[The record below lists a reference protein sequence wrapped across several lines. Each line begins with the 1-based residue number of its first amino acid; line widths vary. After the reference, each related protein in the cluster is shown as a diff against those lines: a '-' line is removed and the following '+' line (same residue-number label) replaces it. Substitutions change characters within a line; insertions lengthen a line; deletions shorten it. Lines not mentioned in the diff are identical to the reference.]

1 VIWEEETTPVR
12 QLTSGMGGMSR
23 TGRGRGR
30 ARAEIAVVRVLEKR
44 LGALPVVAQFGRRLR
59 IAEVVDEL
67 CPVRPVAPISH
78 GEVIEALVANRLTA
92 PAPLV
97 QVQAWAAAMAVDEVY
112 GIEPHLLND
121 DRLGRALDAIAP
133 HLDEVIGSVG
143 AAAIS
148 EFGVDV
154 ARLHWDMT
162 SISLYGAY
170 PEPDE
175 EYPAPRW
182 GHPKDRRPDL
192 KQIQAGLA
200 VAGDG
205 GIPVFHRA
213 YGGGAGEV
221 AQVTGAMTALRKI
234 AGPRTFLL
242 VGDSKLISY
251 TNAAAMA
258 AARVAFVA
266 PLAAARVPAGLFGA
280 LPPGA
285 GTAVDYAAGRDAGK
299 PAAARAAYRVLEDDG
314 MDLRGPRKS
323 DPVVHLRRILVYSSA
338 NAAGQ
343 AKARALKLAKAAAEL
358 DKLVRTAG
366 TRFYP
371 TEAAVAAR
379 VQAIAAN
386 RRAGRYLR
394 TAITVGPA
402 GKPVLAWHFD
412 QDAIDAEAAADGWYA
427 LLTNLAPGQ
436 AGPAEVFRRY
446 KGQHVVERRYGE
458 FKGPLAVAP
467 IFLELN
473 RRITALITVICLA
486 LLIFCLAERQ
496 VRQALAPHGGMLTG
510 LPGYGPTPARP
521 TGKTIFRVL
530 ADLRLIPAHDGYP
543 ATIPKPAGIQARLL
557 DLLNIDISRP
567 RWSTP

>member
-1 VIWEEETTPVR
+1 V
-12 QLTSGMGGMSR
+12 
-23 TGRGRGR
+23 
-30 ARAEIAVVRVLEKR
+30 ARVLEKR

-67 CPVRPVAPISH
+67 CPVREVAPISH

-133 HLDEVIGSVG
+133 HLDEIIGSVG

-170 PEPDE
+170 PDADE

-192 KQIQAGLA
+192 KQVQAGLA

-242 VGDSKLISY
+242 VGDSKLVSY
-251 TNAAAMA
+251 ANAAAMA
-258 AARVAFVA
+258 AAQVTFVA
-266 PLAAARVPAGLFGA
+266 PLAAARVPAGLFAA
-280 LPPGA
+280 LPAGA
-285 GTAVDYAAGRDAGK
+285 GTEVDYAAARDAGK
-299 PAAARAAYRVLEDDG
+299 PAAARASYRVAEDDG

-343 AKARALKLAKAAAEL
+343 AKARALKLAQAAAEL

-366 TRFYP
+366 TRFHP
-371 TEAAVAAR
+371 TGEAVAAR
-379 VQAIAAN
+379 IQAITA
-386 RRAGRYLR
+386 RRRVGKYLR
-394 TAITVGPA
+394 TIITAGPA

-412 QDAIDAEAAADGWYA
+412 QNAIDAEAAADGWYA

-486 LLIFCLAERQ
+486 LLIFCLVERQ
-496 VRQALAPHGGMLTG
+496 VRRALAPHGEMMTG
-510 LPGYGPTPARP
+510 LPGYGPAPARP
-521 TGKTIFRVL
+521 TGRTIFRAL
-530 ADLRLIPAHDGYP
+530 ADLRLIPAHDDNP
-543 ATIPKPAGIQARLL
+543 ATIPKPAGVQARLL

-567 RWSTP
+567 RWLTP

>member
-1 VIWEEETTPVR
+1 
-12 QLTSGMGGMSR
+12 M
-23 TGRGRGR
+23 
-30 ARAEIAVVRVLEKR
+30 VRVLEKR

-59 IAEVVDEL
+59 IAEVAGEL

-97 QVQAWAAAMAVDEVY
+97 QVEAWAAAMAVDEVY

-170 PEPDE
+170 PDADE

-192 KQIQAGLA
+192 KQIQTGLA
-200 VAGDG
+200 VAADG
-205 GIPVFHRA
+205 GIPVFHHA
-213 YGGGAGEV
+213 YDGGAGEV
-221 AQVTGAMTALRKI
+221 AQVTGAMTALKKI
-234 AGPRTFLL
+234 AGLRTFLL
-242 VGDSKLISY
+242 VGDSKLISWA
-251 TNAAAMA
+251 NATAMA
-258 AARVAFVA
+258 AGQVAFVA
-266 PLAAARVPAGLFGA
+266 PLAASRVPAGLFAA
-280 LPPGA
+280 LPAGA
-285 GTAVDYAAGRDAGK
+285 GTEVDYTARRDAGK
-299 PAAARAAYRVLEDDG
+299 PAAARGTYRVLEDDG
-314 MDLRGPRKS
+314 MDIRGPRKS

-343 AKARALKLAKAAAEL
+343 AKARALKLAKAAGEL

-366 TRFYP
+366 TRFHP
-371 TEAAVAAR
+371 TGDAVAAR
-379 VQAIAAN
+379 VQAIAAK
-386 RRAGRYLR
+386 RRAGKYLR
-394 TAITVGPA
+394 TAITVGRA

-412 QDAIDAEAAADGWYA
+412 QDAIDAEAAGDGWYA

-486 LLIFCLAERQ
+486 LLIFCLVERQ
-496 VRQALAPHGGMLTG
+496 VRQALAPHAEMMTG
-510 LPGYGPTPARP
+510 LPGYGPSAARP
-521 TGKTIFRVL
+521 TGKTIFRAL
-530 ADLRLIPAHDGYP
+530 ADLRLIPAHDGNP
-543 ATIPKPAGIQARLL
+543 ATIPKPVGVQARLL

-567 RWSTP
+567 RWLNP

>member
-1 VIWEEETTPVR
+1 
-12 QLTSGMGGMSR
+12 MSR

-44 LGALPVVAQFGRRLR
+44 LGALPVVAEFGRRLR
-59 IAEVVDEL
+59 IAEIVDEL
-67 CPVRPVAPISH
+67 CPVRPVAWISH

-97 QVQAWAAAMAVDEVY
+97 RVEEWAAAMAVEEAY
-112 GIEPHLLND
+112 GISPHLLND
-121 DRLGRALDAIAP
+121 DRIARALDAVAP
-133 HLDEVIGSVG
+133 QLDAIVGGVG
-143 AAAIS
+143 AAAIT

-170 PEPDE
+170 PEVDE

-200 VAGDG
+200 VAADG

-213 YGGGAGEV
+213 YDGGAAEV
-221 AQVTGAMTALRKI
+221 AQVTGAMTALKKI

-242 VGDSKLISY
+242 AGDSKLISWA
-251 TNAAAMA
+251 NATAMNA
-258 AARVAFVA
+258 QGVGFVA
-266 PLAAARVPAGLFGA
+266 PLAASRAPAGLFAA
-280 LPPGA
+280 LPAGA
-285 GTAVDYAAGRDAGK
+285 GVAVDYAAGRDAGK
-299 PAAARAAYRVLEDDG
+299 PAAARGSYRVLEDGG
-314 MDLRGPRKS
+314 MDLPGRRKA
-323 DPVVHLRRILVYSSA
+323 DPPVHLRRILVYSSA
-338 NAAGQ
+338 NAAG
-343 AKARALKLAKAAAEL
+343 AARARALKLGKAAAEL

-366 TRFYP
+366 TRFHP
-371 TEAAVAAR
+371 TEDAVAVR
-379 VQAIAAN
+379 VQAITTQ
-386 RRAGRYLR
+386 RRVRAYLR
-394 TAITVGPA
+394 TAITLNPA
-402 GKPVLAWHFD
+402 GRPVLSWHFD
-412 QDAIDAEAAADGWYA
+412 QAAIDAEAAADGWYA
-427 LLTNLAPGQ
+427 LLTNLEPGQ
-436 AGPAEVFRRY
+436 ASAEQVFRRY
-446 KGQHVVERRYGE
+446 KGQHAVERRYGE

-467 IFLELN
+467 LFLKTN

-496 VRQALAPHGGMLTG
+496 VRKALAPHGGMMTG

-521 TGKTIFRVL
+521 TGRTIFQAL
-530 ADLRLIPAHDGYP
+530 AGLRLIPAHNGNP

-557 DLLNIDISRP
+557 DLLGTDISRP
-567 RWSTP
+567 RWLTQ

>member
-1 VIWEEETTPVR
+1 M
-12 QLTSGMGGMSR
+12 SGMSR

-44 LGALPVVAQFGRRLR
+44 LGALPVVAEFGRRLR
-59 IAEVVDEL
+59 IAEIVDEL
-67 CPVRPVAPISH
+67 CPVREVAWISH

-97 QVQAWAAAMAVDEVY
+97 RVEEWAAAMAVEEAY

-121 DRLGRALDAIAP
+121 DRIARALDAAAP
-133 HLDEVIGSVG
+133 QLDEIIGSVG

-148 EFGVDV
+148 EFGVDA

-170 PEPDE
+170 PDPDG

-192 KQIQAGLA
+192 RQLQTGLA
-200 VAGDG
+200 VSGDG

-213 YGGGAGEV
+213 YDGGAGEV
-221 AQVTGAMTALRKI
+221 AQVTGAMTALKKI
-234 AGPRTFLL
+234 AGPRAFLL
-242 VGDSKLISY
+242 VGDSKLISWA
-251 TNAAAMA
+251 NATAMA
-258 AARVAFVA
+258 AGQVAFIA
-266 PLAAARVPAGLFGA
+266 PLAAARVPAGLFAA

-285 GTAVDYAAGRDAGK
+285 GAAVDYVAGRDAGK
-299 PAAARAAYRVLEDDG
+299 PAAARASYRVLEDDG
-314 MDLRGPRKS
+314 MDLRGPRKT

-343 AKARALKLAKAAAEL
+343 AKARAAKLAKAAADL
-358 DKLVRTAG
+358 DKLARTAG
-366 TRFYP
+366 TRFHP
-371 TEAAVAAR
+371 DAEAVAAR
-379 VQAIAAN
+379 VQVIAGK
-386 RRAGRYLR
+386 RRVQKYLR
-394 TAITVGPA
+394 TAITAGPA

-412 QDAIDAEAAADGWYA
+412 QDAIDADAAADGWYA
-427 LLTNLAPGQ
+427 LTANLAPGQ

-467 IFLELN
+467 LFLKTN

-486 LLIFCLAERQ
+486 LLIFCLIERQ
-496 VRQALAPHGGMLTG
+496 VRNALAPHGGKMTG
-510 LPGYGPTPARP
+510 LPGYRLTPAAP
-521 TGKTIFRVL
+521 TGRTIFMSL
-530 ADLRLIPAHDGYP
+530 SDLRLIPAHDGNP
-543 ATIPKPAGIQARLL
+543 AMIPKPAGVQAQLL
-557 DLLNIDISRP
+557 DLLEIDISRP
-567 RWSTP
+567 RWLTK

>member
-1 VIWEEETTPVR
+1 
-12 QLTSGMGGMSR
+12 MGGMSR

-44 LGALPVVAQFGRRLR
+44 LGALPVVAEFGRRLR
-59 IAEVVDEL
+59 IAEIVDEL
-67 CPVRPVAPISH
+67 CPVRPVAWISH

-97 QVQAWAAAMAVDEVY
+97 RVAEWAAAMAVEEAY

-121 DRLGRALDAIAP
+121 DRIARALDAVAP
-133 HLDEVIGSVG
+133 QLDAIVGSVG

-170 PEPDE
+170 PDPDG

-192 KQIQAGLA
+192 KQIQTGLA
-200 VAGDG
+200 VSGDG

-213 YGGGAGEV
+213 YDGGAGEV
-221 AQVTGAMTALRKI
+221 AQVTGAMTALQQI
-234 AGPRTFLL
+234 AGPRRFLL

-251 TNAAAMA
+251 TNAAAMNGQG
-258 AARVAFVA
+258 VGFVA
-266 PLAAARVPAGLFGA
+266 PLAASRVPAGLFAA

-285 GTAVDYAAGRDAGK
+285 GTEVDYVAGRDAGK
-299 PAAARAAYRVLEDDG
+299 PAAGRGTYRVAEDGG
-314 MDLRGPRKS
+314 MDLPGPRKS

-338 NAAGQ
+338 HAACE
-343 AKARALKLAKAAAEL
+343 AKARALKLARAAAEL

-366 TRFYP
+366 TRFHP
-371 TEAAVAAR
+371 TDDAVTAR
-379 VQAIAAN
+379 VQAIAAK
-386 RRAGRYLR
+386 RRAGKYLR
-394 TAITVGPA
+394 TAITAGP
-402 GKPVLAWHFD
+402 GKPALSWHFD
-412 QDAIDAEAAADGWYA
+412 QAAIDAEATGDGWYA

-436 AGPAEVFRRY
+436 ASPEEVFRRY
-446 KGQHVVERRYGE
+446 KGQHAVERRYGE

-467 IFLELN
+467 LFLKTN
-473 RRITALITVICLA
+473 RRIAALITVICLA
-486 LLIFCLAERQ
+486 LLIFCLVERQ
-496 VRQALAPHGGMLTG
+496 VRNALRPHGETMTG
-510 LPGYGPTPARP
+510 LPGYRLTPARP
-521 TGKTIFRVL
+521 TGRTIFQAL
-530 ADLRLIPAHDGYP
+530 ADLRLIPAHDGNP
-543 ATIPKPAGIQARLL
+543 ATIPKPAGVQAHLL
-557 DLLNIDISRP
+557 DLLDIDISRP
-567 RWSTP
+567 RWLIK

>member
-1 VIWEEETTPVR
+1 MSCV
-12 QLTSGMGGMSR
+12 SGMSR

-30 ARAEIAVVRVLEKR
+30 ARAEVAVVRVLEKR

-97 QVQAWAAAMAVDEVY
+97 QVEAWAAAMAVDEVY

-175 EYPAPRW
+175 EYPAPRC

-192 KQIQAGLA
+192 KQIQTGLA
-200 VAGDG
+200 VAADG
-205 GIPVFHRA
+205 GIPVFHHA
-213 YGGGAGEV
+213 YDGGAGEV
-221 AQVTGAMTALRKI
+221 AQVTGAMTALKKI

-242 VGDSKLISY
+242 VGDSKLISWA
-251 TNAAAMA
+251 NAAAMA
-258 AARVAFVA
+258 AG
-266 PLAAARVPAGLFGA
+266 RVPAGLFAA
-280 LPPGA
+280 LPA
-285 GTAVDYAAGRDAGK
+285 GTGTEVDYAAARDAGK
-299 PAAARAAYRVLEDDG
+299 PAAARGTYRVAEDDG
-314 MDLRGPRKS
+314 GMDIRGPRKS

-343 AKARALKLAKAAAEL
+343 TKARALKLAKAATEL

-366 TRFYP
+366 TRFHP
-371 TEAAVAAR
+371 TEQAVAAR
-379 VQAIAAN
+379 VQAIAAK
-386 RRAGRYLR
+386 RRVGKYLR
-394 TAITVGPA
+394 TAITAGQA

-412 QDAIDAEAAADGWYA
+412 QDAIDAEAAGDGWYA
-427 LLTNLAPGQ
+427 LLTNLPPGQ
-436 AGPAEVFRRY
+436 AGPAGVFRRY
-446 KGQHVVERRYGE
+446 KDQHVVERRYGE

-486 LLIFCLAERQ
+486 LLIFCLVERQ

-510 LPGYGPTPARP
+510 LPGYGPAPARP
-521 TGKTIFRVL
+521 TGRAIFRAL
-530 ADLRLIPAHDGYP
+530 ADLRMIPAHDGNP
-543 ATIPKPAGIQARLL
+543 ATIPEPAGIQARLL
-557 DLLNIDISRP
+557 DLLGIDISRP
-567 RWSTP
+567 RWLNP

>member
-1 VIWEEETTPVR
+1 
-12 QLTSGMGGMSR
+12 M
-23 TGRGRGR
+23 
-30 ARAEIAVVRVLEKR
+30 VRVLEKR

-59 IAEVVDEL
+59 IAEIVDEL
-67 CPVRPVAPISH
+67 CPVREVAPISH

-97 QVQAWAAAMAVDEVY
+97 QVEAWAAAMAVEEAY

-133 HLDEVIGSVG
+133 QLDEITGSVG

-170 PEPDE
+170 PEADE

-192 KQIQAGLA
+192 RQIQAGLA
-200 VAGDG
+200 VSGDG
-205 GIPVFHRA
+205 GIPVFHQA
-213 YGGGAGEV
+213 YDGGAGEV
-221 AQVTGAMTALRKI
+221 AQVTGAMTALKKI
-234 AGPRTFLL
+234 AGQRTFLL

-251 TNAAAMA
+251 ANAAALA
-258 AARVAFVA
+258 AAQVGFVA
-266 PLAAARVPAGLFGA
+266 PLAAARVPAGLFAG
-280 LPPGA
+280 LPAGA
-285 GTAVDYAAGRDAGK
+285 GSAVDYAAGRDAGK
-299 PAAARAAYRVLEDDG
+299 PAAARGSYRVLEDEAG
-314 MDLRGPRKS
+314 MDLRGPRKT

-343 AKARALKLAKAAAEL
+343 ATARANKLAKAAAEL

-366 TRFYP
+366 TRFHP
-371 TEAAVAAR
+371 DAGAVAAR
-379 VQAIAAN
+379 VQVIAT
-386 RRAGRYLR
+386 RRRVKAYLR
-394 TAITVGPA
+394 TMITLNPI

-427 LLTNLAPGQ
+427 LLTNLKPGQ
-436 AGPAEVFRRY
+436 AGPEQVFRRY

-486 LLIFCLAERQ
+486 LLIFCLVERQ
-496 VRQALAPHGGMLTG
+496 VRQALAPHGEMMTG
-510 LPGYGPTPARP
+510 LPGYRTTAARP
-521 TGKTIFRVL
+521 TGRTIFQAL
-530 ADLRLIPAHDGYP
+530 GDLRLIPAHDSNP
-543 ATIPKPAGIQARLL
+543 ATIPKPAGVQARLL

-567 RWSTP
+567 RWLTP

>member
-1 VIWEEETTPVR
+1 M
-12 QLTSGMGGMSR
+12 SGMSR

-44 LGALPVVAQFGRRLR
+44 LGALPVVAEFGRRLR
-59 IAEVVDEL
+59 IAEIVDEL
-67 CPVRPVAPISH
+67 CPVREVAWISH

-97 QVQAWAAAMAVDEVY
+97 RVEEWAAAMAVEEAY

-121 DRLGRALDAIAP
+121 DRIARALDAVAP
-133 HLDEVIGSVG
+133 RLDAIIGSAG

-148 EFGVDV
+148 EFGVDA

-170 PEPDE
+170 PDPDGD
-175 EYPAPRW
+175 YPAPRW

-192 KQIQAGLA
+192 RQVQTGLA
-200 VAGDG
+200 VSGDG

-213 YGGGAGEV
+213 YDGGAGEV
-221 AQVTGAMTALRKI
+221 AQVTGAMTALKKI

-251 TNAAAMA
+251 TNAAAMTA
-258 AARVAFVA
+258 QGAGFVA
-266 PLAAARVPAGLFGA
+266 PLAAARVPAGLFAA
-280 LPPGA
+280 LPAGA
-285 GTAVDYAAGRDAGK
+285 GTEVDYVAARDAGK
-299 PAAARAAYRVLEDDG
+299 PAAARASYRVLEDEAG
-314 MDLRGPRKS
+314 MDLHGPRKT

-343 AKARALKLAKAAAEL
+343 GKARAAKLAKAATEL

-366 TRFYP
+366 TRFHP
-371 TEAAVAAR
+371 DAEAVAAR
-379 VQAIAAN
+379 VQAIAAR
-386 RRAGRYLR
+386 RRAGKYLR
-394 TAITVGPA
+394 TAITAGPA
-402 GKPVLAWHFD
+402 GKPILAWRFD
-412 QDAIDAEAAADGWYA
+412 QDAIDADAAADGWYA
-427 LLTNLAPGQ
+427 LLTNLEPGQ
-436 AGPAEVFRRY
+436 AGPEQVFRRY
-446 KGQHVVERRYGE
+446 KGQHVIERRYGE

-467 IFLELN
+467 LFLKTN

-496 VRQALAPHGGMLTG
+496 VRKALAPHAEMMTG
-510 LPGYGPTPARP
+510 LPGYGTAPARP
-521 TGKTIFRVL
+521 TGRTIFQAL
-530 ADLRLIPAHDGYP
+530 AGLRLIPAHDGNP
-543 ATIPKPAGIQARLL
+543 ATIPKPAGVQARLL

-567 RWSTP
+567 RWLNP